1 MNMKVVF
8 QDNRESIIDS
18 RLLNEMISVNMIKMF
33 MRSGG
38 WAMVG
43 IDPMRG
49 KGGKYTGP
57 DRRGLYG
64 MADERSY
71 RIIV

>member
-8 QDNRESIIDS
+8 QDNRENIIDS
-18 RLLNEMISVNMIKMF
+18 RLLNEMMTVKMIKMF

-38 WAMVG
+38 WAVVG
-43 IDPMRG
+43 IDPVRG
-49 KGGKYTGP
+49 SGGDYTGP

-64 MADERSY
+64 MTEEKPY
-71 RIIV
+71 RMIV